1 MRKILLSILVTLAFS
16 VSAIAQGY
24 DLYYV
29 LPGAAG
35 SKGVDVGLG
44 AAEISSI
51 GDVGVVNTMGKY
63 SISDELEVGVLGE
76 LGVLKDGADAL
87 SRLTVGAKY
96 GMGESRALTADLRV
110 VDEATEELGLRIGA
124 MHTISSGELMIN
136 NAFQVGLLDGYTG
149 GVGVALDLL
158 IEPTKAFGD
167 KLTGYL
173 DILVSNNTDDIGG
186 DFLAIN
192 VGPNV
197 DVHAQRHGRD

>member
-1 MRKILLSILVTLAFS
+1 M
-16 VSAIAQGY
+16 
-24 DLYYV
+24 
-29 LPGAAG
+29 
-35 SKGVDVGLG
+35 
-44 AAEISSI
+44 
-51 GDVGVVNTMGKY
+51 
-63 SISDELEVGVLGE
+63 GVLGE

-87 SRLTVGAKY
+87 SRLMVGAKY

-167 KLTGYL
+167 KLTGYI
-173 DILVSNNTDDIGG
+173 DIVVSTNTDDIGG

-197 DVHAQRHGRD
+197 DVMLNDMAVINAGVIVGVAGDRKTEKADDLGLAVTLLSNF